1 MKYLSNKKM
10 IPLYMNTSETEGVVV
25 YPLDMDCIIPMAIFE
40 NIFIF
45 QPTYF
50 VCVQFVLRTTAFY
63 VSFGSQ
69 KAVYLLR
76 SRRTNHVRHSL
87 QTTMQEY
94 YNTT

>member
-1 MKYLSNKKM
+1 M

-69 KAVYLLR
+69 KAQCICFVAEEQIMFVIAFRQPCR
-76 SRRTNHVRHSL
+76 SI
-87 QTTMQEY
+87 TTPPEEQA
-94 YNTT
+94 